1 MFWSR
6 EAEKKARG
14 DQASLKDS
22 IEAQK
27 IRTEKDTMKAS
38 MEIARLKDDLLE
50 SRLTIDHIF
59 NHKVLACTYIS
70 FRRVSR
76 GEELFI
82 EKLEV
87 SGLNEQVSI
96 CK

>member
-6 EAEKKARG
+6 EEEKKARG

-22 IEAQK
+22 IEAEK

-50 SRLTIDHIF
+50 SRLTIDHILIRKRPCLY
-59 NHKVLACTYIS
+59 NVRATSLLG
-70 FRRVSR
+70 VSVVER
-76 GEELFI
+76 NYLL
-82 EKLEV
+82 KN
-87 SGLNEQVSI
+87 S
-96 CK
+96 K